1 MQQLKDL
8 ISANADVELQLDDG
22 TLMASSAVL
31 SLFISVL
38 RGSVEANAGAAAGS
52 CSDGSGSSKEGSS
65 IPLKGVTKKDWLQ
78 VAAFW
83 YPSVPSPQIKGWFQ
97 AEKLLSFGI
106 RFDIQLV
113 LHKVSHRHMLT
124 HLVDAEQ
131 PVNILLSCTMCLCLQ
146 TPISFLLYEV
156 CGILRNVRLQDSMTA
171 PPLPFVL
178 LHSMQAKLGFG

>member
-1 MQQLKDL
+1 
-8 ISANADVELQLDDG
+8 
-22 TLMASSAVL
+22 VL

-38 RGSVEANAGAAAGS
+38 RGAVEANAGAAAGS

-131 PVNILLSCTMCLCLQ
+131 PVNIL
-146 TPISFLLYEV
+146 
-156 CGILRNVRLQDSMTA
+156 
-171 PPLPFVL
+171 FVL
-178 LHSMQAKLGFG
+178 HNVFVSSNTDIVLAVRSVWHLAQCQTTRQPDSTAVAICAAAFNAG